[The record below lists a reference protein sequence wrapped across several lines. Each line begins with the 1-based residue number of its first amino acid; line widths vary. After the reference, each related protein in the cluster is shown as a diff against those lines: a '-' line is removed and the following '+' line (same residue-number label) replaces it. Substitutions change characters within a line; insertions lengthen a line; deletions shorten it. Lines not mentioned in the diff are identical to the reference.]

1 MHGYMHRHFPMDE
14 NREKPEE
21 EIPKG
26 RLNRL
31 KYKYRKNLEKGIK
44 AAKTYFRLLTYAKPY
59 LFLAFIVLVLSGV
72 SSITSLFPTQ
82 IMGVAID
89 EINLAEK
96 IRSGIGIHETDS
108 SDTKHEN
115 QPTRSS
121 NKTLPVA
128 PLIRKA
134 ADYAWKNWMPE
145 RNRFVVVFGVLTATF
160 LFFHLFENGISVVRG
175 FIMTKLGNTLT
186 FDMRNNVYDH
196 IQQLSLRYFEDRRTG
211 DIMSRIVNDIDSLQD
226 VIVGPVIWFITDM
239 IRLVGVL
246 YFCLSWDWVM
256 TVLAL
261 LVSPVLV
268 SSTMAFGMFMRK
280 KYILLRQKIGEL
292 NSTIQDNISGIRT
305 IKGFARED
313 YEYKR
318 FNNINKENRDLHIQ
332 IGYLNTIFH
341 PVIGILMEVGALIV
355 LLYGGIKVL
364 RGEMTAG
371 MFVVFFPYVSMLN
384 GPIMGI
390 NRFFT
395 YIIRALASVDRVFEV
410 LDTKP
415 EVADKEDAIELP
427 PIKGYVEFQDV
438 CFSYTKEVEVLKNV
452 SFKCNPGQMVAFVG
466 PSGAGKSTAISMVA
480 RFYDPTSGKILVDG
494 YDLRDVKQIS
504 LRKQMGIVL
513 QDPFLF
519 NDTVKNNIAYGK
531 LGATDEEIIEAA
543 KAANAHDFILELPN
557 GYETVIGERGIKLS
571 GGQKQ
576 RISIARAILA
586 DPRILILDEA
596 TSSVDT
602 ETEMLI
608 QTAIQRLVTNR
619 TTFVIAHRLSTV
631 HNADLIIVLDK
642 GNVVEMGKHKDLII
656 NNGLYSR
663 LYQIQFRIKSL
674 ELEEEKPE
682 VTLEEL
688 PIPEPISEEEKFD
701 SRINEPW
708 KIK

>member
-1 MHGYMHRHFPMDE
+1 MHEYMHRHFPMDE

-96 IRSGIGIHETDS
+96 IRSGIGIHEIGS
-108 SDTKHEN
+108 SDIKHEN
-115 QPTRSS
+115 QPARSS

-134 ADYAWKNWMPE
+134 ADYVWKNWMPE

-341 PVIGILMEVGALIV
+341 PVIGILMEVGAIIV

-557 GYETVIGERGIKLS
+557 SYETVIGERGIKLS

-608 QTAIQRLVTNR
+608 QTAIQRLVANR

-642 GNVVEMGKHKDLII
+642 GNVVEMGKHKELII
-656 NNGLYSR
+656 NDGLYSR
-663 LYQIQFRIKSL
+663 LYKIQFRIKSL

-688 PIPEPISEEEKFD
+688 PIPEPISEKERFD

-708 KIK
+708 KIE